1 MILIIKQFYLEE
13 WKWFKTKFLK
23 IFIIVSIIFILSV
36 LISHI
41 ILIKNPEELQEIS
54 AFVTKGLLTESP
66 VPEKSIKQCL
76 IIFLNNSIAS
86 LICILS
92 GLIPFLFLPIIGL
105 LRNGI
110 VVGVITSISHV
121 KGFKVLPVLLFSAA
135 PHGIFELPAIF
146 YSTSLGVYLCLRMS
160 KKILNL
166 EKEELTTLFSE
177 GNLDYRSEE
186 QIPLFTRLFK
196 TYIGVIVPLMML
208 AAIIETFI
216 SRISIL
222 NKIFLVQ

>member
-1 MILIIKQFYLEE
+1 MLRIKQFYLEE

-135 PHGIFELPAIF
+135 PHGIFELLAIF

-166 EKEELTTLFSE
+166 EKEELTTLFPE

-196 TYIGVIVPLMML
+196 TYIGVIIPLTMV

-222 NKIFLVQ
+222 YKIFLVQ

>member
-1 MILIIKQFYLEE
+1 MLRIKQFYLEE

-166 EKEELTTLFSE
+166 EKEELTTLFPE

-196 TYIGVIVPLMML
+196 TYIGVIIPLTMV

-222 NKIFLVQ
+222 YKIFLVQ

>member
-1 MILIIKQFYLEE
+1 MILKIKQFYLEE
-13 WKWFKTKFLK
+13 WKWFKIYFLK

-41 ILIKNPEELQEIS
+41 IFIKNPEELQEIS
-54 AFVTKGLLTESP
+54 AFVTKGLLTENP

-76 IIFLNNSIAS
+76 SIFLNNSIVS
-86 LICILS
+86 LISILL
-92 GLIPFLFLPIIGL
+92 GLIPFLFLPIIGV
-105 LRNGI
+105 LRTGMVLGGI
-110 VVGVITSISHV
+110 AAVSYV
-121 KGFKVLPVLLFSAA
+121 KGFKILPVLLVSIA
-135 PHGIFELPAIF
+135 PHGIFELPALF
-146 YSTSLGVYLCLRMS
+146 YSASLGVYLCLRMS

-166 EKEELTTLFSE
+166 EREELTTLFSE

-186 QIPLFTRLFK
+186 QIPLFKKIFK
-196 TYIGVIVPLMML
+196 AYIGVIVPLMMV